1 MRQPITR
8 EQILLASR
16 RVNIYGGVGACL
28 GLAAVG
34 AVIMPV
40 ALLARPSLE
49 LLGKQFPDE
58 GFRRLAGGLII
69 SVFLAP
75 VLLFGSLTPLFW
87 VDRIFG
93 LRCPA
98 CERSITLLKPNRVL
112 ESGRCRNCNALLF
125 EPPQPDS

>member
-1 MRQPITR
+1 MRLSMTR
-8 EQILLASR
+8 AQFLQASR
-16 RVNIYGGVGACL
+16 RVNIYGGVGAWF

-49 LLGKQFPDE
+49 LLGNQFPDE
-58 GFRRLAGGLII
+58 GFRGLAGGLII
-69 SVFLAP
+69 SAFLDP
-75 VLLFGSLTPLFW
+75 LLIFGALTPLFW
-87 VDRIFG
+87 VDGMFG
-93 LRCPA
+93 LRCPV
-98 CERSITLLKPNRVL
+98 CGRSITLLKPNRVL